1 MKKAPPATRATDS
14 AESVP
19 VKPRKTTVERLDLSP
34 ERIAKGA
41 STQTEVLTQIL
52 ERQQQNYHFRH
63 WGINE

>member
-1 MKKAPPATRATDS
+1 MKKAPLATRATDS

-19 VKPRKTTVERLDLSP
+19 LRHRKATVQRLDLSP

-52 ERQQQNYHFRH
+52 ERQEQNYHFRH